1 MYFVKYCYFAKVLN
15 GNHTWNE
22 NVNVRMLNALRTKP
36 VKLSEVY
43 IKQRICK
50 VNSIEHILCRK
61 GSAFLV
67 FHTLITIN
75 VPGKGFGCPSHGI

>member
-22 NVNVRMLNALRTKP
+22 NVNVRMLNALRAKP

-43 IKQRICK
+43 I
-50 VNSIEHILCRK
+50 
-61 GSAFLV
+61 
-67 FHTLITIN
+67 
-75 VPGKGFGCPSHGI
+75 